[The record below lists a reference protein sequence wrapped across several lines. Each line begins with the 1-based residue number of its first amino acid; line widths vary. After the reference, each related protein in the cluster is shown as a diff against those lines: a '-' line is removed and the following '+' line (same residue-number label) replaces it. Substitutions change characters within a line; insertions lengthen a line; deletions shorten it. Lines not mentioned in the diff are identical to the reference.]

1 MLLVNLLISQWTIS
15 SWKVVKTF
23 FYIKYTENN
32 FLFVDRR
39 CPDFYEEVK
48 IKLPA
53 NLTDQHHLLF
63 TFYHISCSTGKKL
76 EEKGPVETPIGYTVW
91 KVLCNFNIFST
102 GFVFIWH
109 PFQSLGLF
117 VFYLINPLTS
127 KIWLLILPSSCY
139 TFSCKLFVRIWW

>member
-1 MLLVNLLISQWTIS
+1 MQWYKYVG
-15 SWKVVKTF
+15 WFVDMPMNNQQLKGGQDF
-23 FYIKYTENN
+23 LYIKYTENN

-91 KVLCNFNIFST
+91 KVLSNIIIVTTDSFVTTILCIST
-102 GFVFIWH
+102 G
-109 PFQSLGLF
+109 
-117 VFYLINPLTS
+117 
-127 KIWLLILPSSCY
+127 
-139 TFSCKLFVRIWW
+139 